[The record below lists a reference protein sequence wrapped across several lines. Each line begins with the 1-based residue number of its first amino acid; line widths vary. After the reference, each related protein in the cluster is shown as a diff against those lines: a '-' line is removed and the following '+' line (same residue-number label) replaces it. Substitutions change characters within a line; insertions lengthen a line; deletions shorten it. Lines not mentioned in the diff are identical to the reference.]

1 MRQIPQSPIQS
12 SKLNT
17 NNWRT
22 LPSKYEIKSSK
33 KFCRKQ
39 TRKKK
44 KKKKTEKAKKKNA
57 HPGVDELLDTA
68 VGEAAEEARAVA
80 VPRHGLERAHLGLP
94 VEEHLHALAVHP
106 HQHPPPRR
114 LHLRLRRRRPPRLV
128 DLVGHGPP
136 ERHHLQRPAV
146 RHVAPPRRQLVQQPP
161 RPLRDA
167 APRRRRL
174 LARLARHHPFRSA
187 ASESSF
193 LFRKW
198 EGDLGVGARPRNGL
212 FLLRGSKSSVYGGL
226 YLLGALFVDSPL
238 KVGIIR

>member
-57 HPGVDELLDTA
+57 HPGVDELLDAA

-114 LHLRLRRRRPPRLV
+114 LHLRLSSSRYFLARFAAWFGDLKPRERRKWGENEYLWERRERLV
-128 DLVGHGPP
+128 KEDMERPIVIERSRYRLSRTSLHLVFSLHI
-136 ERHHLQRPAV
+136 
-146 RHVAPPRRQLVQQPP
+146 RR
-161 RPLRDA
+161 
-167 APRRRRL
+167 
-174 LARLARHHPFRSA
+174 ARGLS
-187 ASESSF
+187 
-193 LFRKW
+193 LC
-198 EGDLGVGARPRNGL
+198 GL
-212 FLLRGSKSSVYGGL
+212 FFSVI
-226 YLLGALFVDSPL
+226 FFPVVDFIPN
-238 KVGIIR
+238 